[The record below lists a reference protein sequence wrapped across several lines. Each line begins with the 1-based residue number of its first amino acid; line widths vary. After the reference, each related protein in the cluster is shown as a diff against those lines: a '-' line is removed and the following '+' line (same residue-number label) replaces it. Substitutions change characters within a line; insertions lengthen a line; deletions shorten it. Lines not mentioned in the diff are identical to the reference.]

1 MTENNNKITQD
12 NLLIANAAI
21 SKFPELEG
29 DLEAHIGNLSK
40 EQGKDVA
47 LVLAEMFG
55 NELDNESFADENSDV
70 HLELRLAHLYGSN
83 PKAHI
88 FMDNM
93 SPDGTELLEDEN
105 GLIELPQMA
114 VLIVDHAAAFQIA
127 KLQAL
132 LKGGLKSLD
141 AVGING
147 VRVEYLQDNGL
158 DYDEEK
164 MMLSPK
170 LAVDKD
176 TIQIK
181 DELMHC
187 DQRIF
192 GSELAYDAG
201 NILEK
206 ELFYRGGG
214 IDFDTD
220 EVLSYLDSETYGFVT
235 PAAAVEVHKGVGNY
249 LYDIQSINI
258 KELTRECFDEFFY
271 KIKEGS
277 GEHGKTFG
285 GEAEKLGITQRM
297 VDRGYEYHVPKT
309 GEDGADDDWKRG
321 WRNIAFYH
329 FMHTDGITPDN
340 ITENVEKFLETPSM
354 DLVMYVDTFADTFSP
369 KDTEMEM

>member
-1 MTENNNKITQD
+1 MTENNDKTTKTD
-12 NLLIANAAI
+12 LTIANAAI
-21 SKFPELEG
+21 SKFSELEG
-29 DLEAHIGNLSK
+29 DLETHIGSLAK

-47 LVLAEMFG
+47 LVLAEMFE
-55 NELDNESFADENSDV
+55 NELDNESFAEKNSDV
-70 HLELRLAHLYGSN
+70 HLELKLAYLYGSN

-88 FMDNM
+88 FMDDM
-93 SPDGTELLEDEN
+93 APDGEHLEGDD
-105 GLIELPQMA
+105 GSLELPQMA
-114 VLIVDHAAAFQIA
+114 VLIVDHSAAFQIA
-127 KLQAL
+127 KLQEL

-158 DYDEEK
+158 DYNEEK

-170 LAVDKD
+170 LAVDKG

-206 ELFYRGGG
+206 ELFYREGG

-235 PAAAVEVHKGVGNY
+235 PAAAVEVHKGVENY
-249 LYDIQSINI
+249 LYDIESINI

-297 VDRGYEYHVPKT
+297 VERGYEYHVPKT

-354 DLVMYVDTFADTFSP
+354 DLAMYVDTFGDTFTA
-369 KDTEMEM
+369 KDADMGM